1 MWQWV
6 IPVGSVS
13 IGSFL
18 SVEKQNKTKQKI
30 LQVQN
35 LCNVIEQTILFAMI
49 TNSNFVTEQTTVNI
63 DQKVV
68 KEMRL

>member
-6 IPVGSVS
+6 ILVGSVS

-35 LCNVIEQTILFAMI
+35 LCDVIEQTILFAMI

>member
-30 LQVQN
+30 LRVQN
-35 LCNVIEQTILFAMI
+35 LCDVIEQTILFCYDYK
-49 TNSNFVTEQTTVNI
+49 Q
-63 DQKVV
+63 
-68 KEMRL
+68 

>member
-1 MWQWV
+1 MGDTSWFSEYW
-6 IPVGSVS
+6 I
-13 IGSFL
+13 FL
-18 SVEKQNKTKQKI
+18 VCGKTKQKI

-35 LCNVIEQTILFAMI
+35 LCDVIEQTILFAMI